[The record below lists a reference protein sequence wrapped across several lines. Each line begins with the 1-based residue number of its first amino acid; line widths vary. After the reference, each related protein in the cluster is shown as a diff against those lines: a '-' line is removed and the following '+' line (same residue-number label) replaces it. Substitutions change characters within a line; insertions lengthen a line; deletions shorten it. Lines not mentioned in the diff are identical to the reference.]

1 MTVAQVL
8 LALYLIGVVI
18 ALARTDAGW
27 GTRVLL
33 GLVWPV
39 APLAFAVTVAA
50 LVAVGMVAFPLF
62 GVTVV
67 ALVGAAWYLL

>member
-1 MTVAQVL
+1 MTAAQVL
-8 LALYLIGVVI
+8 LALYLLGVVM
-18 ALARTDAGW
+18 ALVRTDAGW

-67 ALVGAAWYLL
+67 ALAGAAWYLL

>member
-67 ALVGAAWYLL
+67 ALAGAAWYLL

>member
-1 MTVAQVL
+1 MTATQIL
-8 LALYLIGVVI
+8 LALYLLGVVI

-33 GLVWPV
+33 GVVWPL
-39 APLAFAVTVAA
+39 APLAFAVTVAS

-67 ALVGAAWYLL
+67 ALAGTAWYLL